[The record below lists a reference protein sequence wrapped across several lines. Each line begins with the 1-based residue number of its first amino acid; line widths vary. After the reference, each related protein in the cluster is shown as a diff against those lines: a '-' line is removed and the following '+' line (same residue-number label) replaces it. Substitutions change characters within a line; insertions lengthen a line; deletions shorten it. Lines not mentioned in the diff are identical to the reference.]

1 MISLVLVFLTNI
13 LTPFSPELAAQPDP
27 VTTQDIAAEK
37 TKFIVFSG
45 SDWCKGCIQ
54 FRKKVLSDPAFEKF
68 ASENLDIVVADF
80 PQRLKLPKDV
90 IEQNEALAE
99 KYNPKGVFP
108 NLVLISP
115 DGSHSDIIQY
125 SNQTPEEFVNELKN
139 HLQRLN
145 E

>member
-13 LTPFSPELAAQPDP
+13 LIPFSSESTIRP
-27 VTTQDIAAEK
+27 VSDTTQNRTVEK
-37 TKFIVFSG
+37 TKFVVFSG

-54 FRKKVLSDPAFEKF
+54 FRKKVMNDPAFETF
-68 ASENLDIVVADF
+68 ANENLDVVVADF
-80 PQRLKLPKDV
+80 PQRIKLPKDIV
-90 IEQNEALAE
+90 EQNEALAE

-115 DGSHSDIIQY
+115 NGSHSETIEY
-125 SNQTPEEFVNELKN
+125 SNQTPQEFVSELKN

-145 E
+145 D